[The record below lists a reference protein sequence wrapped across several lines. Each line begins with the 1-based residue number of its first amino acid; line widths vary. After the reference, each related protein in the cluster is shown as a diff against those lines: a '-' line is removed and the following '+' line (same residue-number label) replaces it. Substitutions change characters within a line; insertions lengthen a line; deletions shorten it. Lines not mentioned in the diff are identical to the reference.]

1 MIKLVVSKVYT
12 IDSALLKKTAI
23 TAKTQLV
30 DFYPLN
36 TSLVAPGGLAN
47 CLQRR
52 NARKA
57 NEADL
62 NFPNLKME
70 ITSQS

>member
-30 DFYPLN
+30 DFYLLN
-36 TSLVAPGGLAN
+36 GRNTYGGAIAPPA
-47 CLQRR
+47 
-52 NARKA
+52 
-57 NEADL
+57 
-62 NFPNLKME
+62 PP
-70 ITSQS
+70 